1 RQIEK
6 AGGRAADKC
15 IAGVFALKKNG
26 KMKTIRQNRR
36 HIFGG
41 MDGEIDSAVCQRLF
55 DLLGKK
61 PLAADLG
68 KRAVLTAVARRRHG
82 NDFDGFFR
90 KTMRLHQA
98 ATRLVSL
105 GESKL
110 AAPRAYLQ
118 RAI

>member
-1 RQIEK
+1 
-6 AGGRAADKC
+6 
-15 IAGVFALKKNG
+15 
-26 KMKTIRQNRR
+26 
-36 HIFGG
+36 
-41 MDGEIDSAVCQRLF
+41 EIDSAVCQRLF

-68 KRAVLTAVARRRHG
+68 KRAILNAVARRRHG

-118 RAI
+118 RAILQGCCLHIAPSMVPDFSNEL